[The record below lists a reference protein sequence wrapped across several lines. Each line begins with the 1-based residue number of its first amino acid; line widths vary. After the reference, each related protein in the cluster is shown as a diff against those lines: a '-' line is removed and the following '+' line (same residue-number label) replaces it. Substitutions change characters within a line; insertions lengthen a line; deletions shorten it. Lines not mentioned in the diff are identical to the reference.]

1 MSVTVAK
8 TAGFCF
14 GVRRAVE
21 LAEEQAHEH
30 GSIYAYGEIIHN
42 MHEIERLEKM
52 GVHTA
57 HTIEEIPD
65 GERVLI
71 RAHGVP
77 RAVYDAFRAKNCE
90 IFDATCPFVHKIHR
104 IVDEESRAGRLIV
117 ILGKEGHPE
126 VEGIRGWCG
135 ESVVIDGEQ
144 AAQTFA
150 DAFNPGGQAGFHG
163 CSNNSQSDDLE
174 YFCVYLKKKVY
185 KPQNF

>member
-1 MSVTVAK
+1 
-8 TAGFCF
+8 
-14 GVRRAVE
+14 
-21 LAEEQAHEH
+21 
-30 GSIYAYGEIIHN
+30 